1 MSAPADPA
9 ELAAAWHRVAGVLDP
24 AAINAQQPMG
34 PATVYSPWV
43 VVWLLVFQRLHANAT
58 LAEAVAEPLNSAD
71 LLPPSRRVVERTLSA
86 NTGAY
91 SQARTRLD
99 PAIPD
104 AVADRVFRTLAD
116 ATPPSF
122 GDRRVF
128 VLDGTTAP
136 LAPTPELTAAFPPW
150 PGPAGSVW
158 PVWHWVVAHELASG
172 CAVRPETGP
181 MYGPGAVSELALAVR
196 LLPRLPAGSLLLADR
211 NFGVFALA
219 YAAKAAGHDVVTR
232 LSRPRFRAWVRAAK
246 PAGPGVWRLPWTP
259 SRWDRSRHPGLPAD
273 ARVEAWLHEV
283 VISGSAALWL
293 LTTVECRPADLA
305 ALYRLRQD
313 VETDIRDVKRTLR
326 TDELRGRSVAMVR
339 KELSS
344 GVVAYN
350 LVVQVRR
357 LAAARAGVKPRRL
370 SFAGV
375 WTLVKRVLL
384 NGGPRSWPEWEA
396 KFDWVLRGAAQ
407 RQVPDRPGRHYPR
420 AVHRRGRKFPNRPRS
435 GPPPNPK

>member
-9 ELAAAWHRVAGVLDP
+9 ESAAAWRRFAGLLDP
-24 AAINAQQPMG
+24 DVINVLQPMG

-43 VVWLLVFQRLHANAT
+43 VVWLLVFQRLHAGAS
-58 LAEAVAEPLNSAD
+58 LAEAVAE
-71 LLPPSRRVVERTLSA
+71 LLGSTDVLPAHRRVRERTLSA

-91 SQARTRLD
+91 SRARTRLD

-104 AVADRVFRTLAD
+104 AIADRVFQTLAD
-116 ATPPSF
+116 AAAPSF

-128 VLDGTTAP
+128 LLDGTTIA
-136 LAPTPELTAAFPPW
+136 LAPTPGLTAAFPPW

-181 MYGPGAVSELALAVR
+181 MYGPEAVSELALAIR
-196 LLPRLPAGSLLLADR
+196 LLPRLPARSLVLADR

-219 YAAKAAGHDVVTR
+219 YAAQAAGHEVATR
-232 LSRPRFRAWVRAAK
+232 LTRPRFRAWVKGAK
-246 PAGPGVWRLPWTP
+246 PVGPGVWRLRWTP
-259 SRWDRSRHPGLPAD
+259 SRWDRKKHPDLPAD
-273 ARVEAWLHEV
+273 AAVGVWLHEV
-283 VISGSAALWL
+283 AVSDALTLWL
-293 LTTVECRPADLA
+293 LTTVDCRPADLA
-305 ALYRLRQD
+305 ALYHLRQD

-344 GVVAYN
+344 SVVAYN

-375 WTLVKRVLL
+375 WGLVSRVLL
-384 NGGPRSWPEWEA
+384 NAGPCSWPEWDA

-407 RQVPDRPGRHYPR
+407 RQVPTRPGRHYPR
-420 AVHRRGRKFPNRPRS
+420 TTHRRGRKFPNRPRS

>member
-9 ELAAAWHRVAGVLDP
+9 ELAAAWQRVAALLDP
-24 AAINAQQPMG
+24 AAINARQPMG

-58 LAEAVAEPLNSAD
+58 LAEAVAELLNSAD
-71 LLPPSRRVVERTLSA
+71 RLPANRRVVERTLSA

-104 AVADRVFRTLAD
+104 AVADRVFRTLVD

-122 GDRRVF
+122 GDRRVLI
-128 VLDGTTAP
+128 LDGTTVT

-181 MYGPGAVSELALAVR
+181 MYGPEAVSELALAIR

-219 YAAKAAGHDVVTR
+219 YAAKAAGHEVVTR
-232 LSRPRFRAWVRAAK
+232 LTRPRFRAWAKRAK
-246 PAGPGVWRLPWTP
+246 PVGPGVWRLRWTP
-259 SRWDRSRHPGLPAD
+259 SRWDRTRHPDLPAD

-283 VISGSAALWL
+283 VISESVTLWL
-293 LTTVECRPADLA
+293 LTTVECRPPDLA
-305 ALYRLRQD
+305 AVYHLRQD

-339 KELSS
+339 KELSA

-375 WTLVKRVLL
+375 WTLVNRVLL
-384 NGGPRSWPEWEA
+384 SGGPCPWPEWEA

-407 RQVPDRPGRHYPR
+407 RRVPIRPGRQYPR
-420 AVHRRGRKFPNRPRS
+420 TVHRRGRKFPNRPRS
-435 GPPPNPK
+435 GAPPDPK

>member
-1 MSAPADPA
+1 MPAPLNPA
-9 ELAAAWHRVAGVLDP
+9 EWAAVGQRFAGLLDP
-24 AAINAQQPMG
+24 DVINAQQPMG

-58 LAEAVAEPLNSAD
+58 LAEAVAELLNATD
-71 LLPPSRRVVERTLSA
+71 ILPANRRVGEQTLSA

-91 SQARTRLD
+91 SRARTRLD

-104 AVADRVFRTLAD
+104 AVADRVFQTLVD
-116 ATPPSF
+116 ATAPSF
-122 GDRRVF
+122 GNRRVF
-128 VLDGTTAP
+128 LLDGTTIT

-150 PGPAGSVW
+150 PGPAGSPW

-172 CAVRPETGP
+172 CAIRPETGP
-181 MYGPGAVSELALAVR
+181 MYGPEGVSELALATR
-196 LLPRLPAGSLLLADR
+196 LLPRLPARSLVLADR
-211 NFGVFALA
+211 NFGVFALVH
-219 YAAKAAGHDVVTR
+219 AAQAAGHDVVTR
-232 LSRPRFRAWVRAAK
+232 LTRPRFRAWVKAAT
-246 PAGPGVWRLPWTP
+246 PVGPGVWRLRWTP
-259 SRWDRSRHPGLPAD
+259 SRWDRTKHPELPAD
-273 ARVEAWLHEV
+273 AAVGVWLHEV
-283 VISGSAALWL
+283 AVSASLTLWL
-293 LTTVECRPADLA
+293 LTTVDCRPADLA

-326 TDELRGRSVAMVR
+326 TDALRGKSVAMVR

-344 GVVAYN
+344 SVVAYN

-375 WTLVKRVLL
+375 WSLVNRVLL
-384 NGGPRSWPEWEA
+384 NAGPWAWPEWEA

-407 RQVPDRPGRHYPR
+407 RRVPNRPGRQYPR
-420 AVHRRGRKFPNRPRS
+420 VVHGRGQKFPNRPRP
-435 GPPPNPK
+435 GPPPDLK